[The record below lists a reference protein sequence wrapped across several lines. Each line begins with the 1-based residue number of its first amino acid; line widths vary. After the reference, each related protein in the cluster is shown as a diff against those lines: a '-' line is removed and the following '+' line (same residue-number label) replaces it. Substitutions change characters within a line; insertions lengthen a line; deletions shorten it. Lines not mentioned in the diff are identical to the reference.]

1 MKSKVSEWGNSHGV
15 RITSAMMGH
24 LNIQPGEEVEL
35 NLTSKGIEILKSNTS
50 VDYLK
55 TVSEIVL
62 DSVLEQTNPVS
73 VVDDPYS
80 ESDVAYI
87 VVDINPCAPL
97 IREVPAGTEGAFTTL
112 ADAKEA
118 ARQVLQ
124 ASIAKAQS
132 SLSELRQLGIN
143 NITYIS
149 L

>member
-15 RITSAMMGH
+15 RITSAMMEH

-35 NLTSKGIEILKSNTS
+35 NLNNKGIEILKKKLS
-50 VDYLK
+50 VDDLK
-55 TVSEIVL
+55 NLSDKVFN
-62 DSVLEQTNPVS
+62 SVIEQTNPVNI
-73 VVDDPYS
+73 VEDPYA

-87 VVDINPCAPL
+87 VVDVNPCAPT
-97 IREVPAGTEGAFTTL
+97 IREVPKGTEGAFTTL
-112 ADAKEA
+112 TDAKEA

-124 ASIAKAQS
+124 ASIAEAQK
-132 SLSELRQLGIN
+132 SLTELRQLGIN